1 MPAHL
6 CCIFILSDPLLPC
19 LPGTSNSST
28 PQELVRYANFLAL
41 LHPLNQKLCGWDL
54 AICLKKPNPLPH
66 KVIYLR
72 NTALEKQ
79 ERSSCLFLAL
89 SGPLLC
95 SCGTTKQLSKWGACP
110 KGGLLLL
117 SCFLTPRH
125 TKCSLY
131 SSAVYLP
138 TGFPKPWVSNLN
150 FPFSH
155 FKQKI
160 SAKSTAKKKTH
171 KKKPVDLKYL
181 T

>member
-1 MPAHL
+1 MIGDPSCGFASVYPGLTWDQAQSRCSLKMPAPL

-95 SCGTTKQLSKWGACP
+95 SCGTTKQLSK
-110 KGGLLLL
+110 
-117 SCFLTPRH
+117 
-125 TKCSLY
+125 
-131 SSAVYLP
+131 
-138 TGFPKPWVSNLN
+138 
-150 FPFSH
+150 
-155 FKQKI
+155 
-160 SAKSTAKKKTH
+160 
-171 KKKPVDLKYL
+171 
-181 T
+181 